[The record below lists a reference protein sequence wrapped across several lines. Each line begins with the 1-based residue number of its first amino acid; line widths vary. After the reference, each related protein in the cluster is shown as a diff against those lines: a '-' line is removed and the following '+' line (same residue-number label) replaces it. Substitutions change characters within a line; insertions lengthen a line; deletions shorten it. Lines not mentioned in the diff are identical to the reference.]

1 MYNNNYDKMNES
13 KKLTGKIILPK
24 IENVRNKKISVANS
38 GEIKSDS
45 LNLIQNKTK
54 KKNTDDNISLA
65 IITLDID
72 GNVNKYENESEEK
85 LFNLY
90 DIKGIEQDQKDK
102 QLFNMGYVYYIKTDL
117 NYFCISTDHGC
128 YIIKKNE

>member
-1 MYNNNYDKMNES
+1 MFV
-13 KKLTGKIILPK
+13 T
-24 IENVRNKKISVANS
+24 